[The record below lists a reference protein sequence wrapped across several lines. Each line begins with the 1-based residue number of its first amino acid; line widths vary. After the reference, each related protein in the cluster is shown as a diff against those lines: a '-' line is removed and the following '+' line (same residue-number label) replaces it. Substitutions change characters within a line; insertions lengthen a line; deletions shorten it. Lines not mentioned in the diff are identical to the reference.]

1 MGISVSASTAIIFA
15 GLLVVV
21 GALYPVAAN
30 GFDRVATANS
40 DVQDRHLEAQNTDLE
55 FVDAVYDDEEET
67 LTVEANN
74 TGTVGLAIP
83 ETSLVVDNELVAVGG
98 DDTAIDG
105 DVGGDG
111 DADTE
116 LWLPGE
122 TLQISVDVDGIG
134 VSEGDRIAVVTEY
147 GVAAG
152 GDVELEEGA

>member
-15 GLLVVV
+15 GLLVVL

-40 DVQDRHLEAQNTDLE
+40 DLQDRHLETQNTDLE
-55 FVDAVYDDEEET
+55 FVHAVYDDEANT
-67 LTVEANN
+67 LTVEVNN

-83 ETSLVVDNELVAVGG
+83 ETTLVVDNELVAVEG

-111 DADTE
+111 DAETE

-122 TLQISVDVDGIG
+122 TLQISVDVDGID
-134 VSEGDRIAVVTEY
+134 VSEGDRITVVTEY

-152 GDVELEEGA
+152 GDLELGEGA